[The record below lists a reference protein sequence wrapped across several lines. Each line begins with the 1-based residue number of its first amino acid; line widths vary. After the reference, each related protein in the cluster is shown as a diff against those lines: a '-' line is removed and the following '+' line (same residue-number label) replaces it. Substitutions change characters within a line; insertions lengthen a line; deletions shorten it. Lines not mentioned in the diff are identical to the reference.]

1 MADGLF
7 EQLKKT
13 SSPLPKEWQKVLT
26 PGTAQYEAAVL
37 LNKQGKLPNL
47 VTGTTAQESYNAD
60 FDPKTNTVTLNP
72 KTLEVPQAL
81 AHELTHALGYAMK
94 DKVWAMRDQYEKTNK
109 QATGIDA
116 QFLDAY
122 RKLDPDFS
130 KLKAFQ
136 YPDRE
141 YNDYRNSPTEAPAF
155 AVGRMEDPRKTLS
168 KAEYWMS
175 SPAGGHVDATLAQEQ
190 AILRDLYGRTQ
201 QSQQP
206 QVATPWWKDPFGF
219 TIK

>member
-13 SSPLPKEWQKVLT
+13 SAPLPKEWQKVLT
-26 PGTAQYEAAVL
+26 PNTAQYEAAIL
-37 LNKQGKLPNL
+37 LNKQGKLPAL
-47 VTGTTAQESYNAD
+47 VTGKTSENSYNAE
-60 FDPKTNTVTLNP
+60 FDSKTNTVTLNP

-81 AHELTHALGYAMK
+81 AHELTHALSYAMK

-109 QATGIDA
+109 QATGSDA
-116 QFLDAY
+116 QFLNAY

-130 KLKAFQ
+130 KLKSFQ
-136 YPDRE
+136 YPDQE
-141 YNDYRNSPTEAPAF
+141 YNAYRNSSLEAPAF
-155 AVGRMEDPRKTLS
+155 AVGRMEDPKKSFTR
-168 KAEYWMS
+168 AEYWMS

-201 QSQQP
+201 QPQQQP
-206 QVATPWWKDPFGF
+206 TTPWYKDPFGF